1 MLLKAQFICDLSS
14 CLLSTCFAH
23 VNIEPVETFFTF
35 LALKNVFIL
44 FPEYKRSRHE
54 IKKKSSDTMKLQKKA
69 RKGNTRPTDGRRRQM
84 FLLYVIF
91 S

>member
-1 MLLKAQFICDLSS
+1 M
-14 CLLSTCFAH
+14 
-23 VNIEPVETFFTF
+23 NIGPVEALFTF
-35 LALKNVFIL
+35 LALKKVFML

-69 RKGNTRPTDGRRRQM
+69 RKGNMPPTDGRRRQM
-84 FLLYVIF
+84 FLINVIF